1 MITRRAILRN
11 ALSGMGTMLLWPLVG
26 RAGPWPE
33 QTIEIVVGRKAGGG
47 ADSTARL
54 LAPVLEERLG
64 ASRISV
70 TNMPGASGAVAAR
83 FVRSLPPDGHRW
95 LMAGGYHQGLRAMGF
110 DDAAPYRDWQY
121 FGADTSIMSLA
132 VRPDS
137 PIRDLEDLLRRGKDE
152 PDRLRVAVDGIG
164 GTWHLGALL
173 VMRATGARYRIIPY
187 GGGQP
192 ATVAGL
198 QGETDVV
205 CSGVHEQIGSLKAG
219 LLRCL
224 GTGAAEPIV
233 VQGVSLP
240 AIVSTVPALAN
251 AVPIGGGA
259 AMGVRRDVDTGILRQ
274 IAHAWSLAL
283 ESESVGHAL
292 GVQGRFPALAVGE
305 VADRRAALNETVAAN
320 LLAEMGIAKRSP
332 ADLGLPGIEQFD
344 DWWPPKDYRRT
355 I

>member
-187 GGGQP
+187 GAASPRRSQ
-192 ATVAGL
+192 
-198 QGETDVV
+198 V
-205 CSGVHEQIGSLKAG
+205 CRVKPTW
-219 LLRCL
+219 C
-224 GTGAAEPIV
+224 AAE
-233 VQGVSLP
+233 
-240 AIVSTVPALAN
+240 STSRSDRSRRACCAAWEPAL
-251 AVPIGGGA
+251 
-259 AMGVRRDVDTGILRQ
+259 
-274 IAHAWSLAL
+274 
-283 ESESVGHAL
+283 
-292 GVQGRFPALAVGE
+292 
-305 VADRRAALNETVAAN
+305 
-320 LLAEMGIAKRSP
+320 RSP
-332 ADLGLPGIEQFD
+332 SSCRASACQ
-344 DWWPPKDYRRT
+344 RS
-355 I
+355 